1 VSDFDGSKVNL
12 DTIQSEID
20 AISKTSLE
28 GYLLSKTS
36 ELIDTVETSYKSFK
50 FKNAHTEIYN
60 FCNDTLSAFYCAA
73 VKDRLYCDAKDSP
86 RRRQA
91 QLAMWTVLEVLAR
104 LLAPILPHTA
114 DELYQALHNNT
125 ETSVHLQSWL
135 TFKAET
141 ASEWNTVLETRE
153 AVLKALEEAKSSGI
167 ENNLDAGVR
176 LSENLDTLETFKDDL
191 PDMFGVSQVH
201 FDTQANGVVVED
213 LKNEPRC
220 ERSWKRDGTVK
231 QRSNNALLSD
241 RDAIALGVA

>member
-1 VSDFDGSKVNL
+1 
-12 DTIQSEID
+12 
-20 AISKTSLE
+20 
-28 GYLLSKTS
+28 
-36 ELIDTVETSYKSFK
+36 
-50 FKNAHTEIYN
+50 
-60 FCNDTLSAFYCAA
+60 
-73 VKDRLYCDAKDSP
+73 
-86 RRRQA
+86 
-91 QLAMWTVLEVLAR
+91 
-104 LLAPILPHTA
+104 
-114 DELYQALHNNT
+114 LYQALHNNT